1 MTFGEAP
8 LALVAA
14 MASDK
19 DHVGFAREFLSG
31 IVPCW
36 ILLSVT
42 KNGFITNVGGYNG
55 NMNCFYVIRTPSPPS
70 HKKKPSYVKDVVA
83 PSIIL
88 WVPSEAPKASFTG
101 GQELR
106 FVKNFSSKTY

>member
-8 LALVAA
+8 LFLVVA

-42 KNGFITNVGGYNG
+42 KNGFITNVGGYKE
-55 NMNCFYVIRTPSPPS
+55 NMNCFYVIRTPSPCS
-70 HKKKPSYVKDVVA
+70 HKKKPSYVKM
-83 PSIIL
+83 
-88 WVPSEAPKASFTG
+88 
-101 GQELR
+101 
-106 FVKNFSSKTY
+106 

>member
-1 MTFGEAP
+1 MTFEEAP
-8 LALVAA
+8 LALVVA

-42 KNGFITNVGGYNG
+42 KNGFITNFGGYNEKV
-55 NMNCFYVIRTPSPPS
+55 NCFLCYQNPISPFPQ
-70 HKKKPSYVKDVVA
+70 KEAFLCQDVVA
-83 PSIIL
+83 PSITL
-88 WVPSEAPKASFTG
+88 WVPSEASKASFTG

-106 FVKNFSSKTY
+106 FIKNFSSKTY